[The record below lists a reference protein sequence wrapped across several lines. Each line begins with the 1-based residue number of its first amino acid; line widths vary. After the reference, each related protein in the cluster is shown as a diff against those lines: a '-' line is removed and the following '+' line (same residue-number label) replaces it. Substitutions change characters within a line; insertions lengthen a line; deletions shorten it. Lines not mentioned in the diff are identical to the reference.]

1 MQYMVI
7 GQIGR
12 DGEAVVL
19 HVVSDSGREPASVT
33 IPSQNMVEM
42 IVINRA
48 RLTQK
53 LKYAIDQNVSVRGNS
68 LITSGKLSIS
78 IRAINHN
85 TLNIYD

>member
-1 MQYMVI
+1 MQYMVL

-19 HVVSDSGREPASVT
+19 HAVSDSGQEPVSVT

-42 IVINRA
+42 IVMYQA

-53 LKYAIDQNVSVRGNS
+53 LKYVIDQNVSVRSHSIITCGKIIISKPKYKS
-68 LITSGKLSIS
+68 LHLEHI
-78 IRAINHN
+78 
-85 TLNIYD
+85 